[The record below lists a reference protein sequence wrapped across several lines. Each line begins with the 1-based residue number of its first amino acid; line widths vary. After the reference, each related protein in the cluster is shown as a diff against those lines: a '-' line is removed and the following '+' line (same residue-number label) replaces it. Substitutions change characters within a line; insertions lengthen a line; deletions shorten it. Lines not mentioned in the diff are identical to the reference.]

1 MNARVV
7 RLLQRSSDRLQKNQ
21 KQQLYQQQQQ
31 QQQHSDG
38 GDSSDREPPKAPRR
52 KRRDCAAGVKAKLET
67 ESNNALACLRSLP
80 LSPTLLCSLFL
91 SLLRA
96 AFGSFPFQRFLRIP
110 LFTFFRTG
118 CLCLCRCLGL
128 CRYASSELRCLRR
141 CPRRQRCMRKR
152 REF

>member
-21 KQQLYQQQQQ
+21 KQQLYQQQQ
-31 QQQHSDG
+31 HSDG
-38 GDSSDREPPKAPRR
+38 GNSGDSSDSEPPKAPRR

-67 ESNNALACLRSLP
+67 ESNNALACA
-80 LSPTLLCSLFL
+80 LSPSPTQLCSLFL